1 MHLGRWREEL
11 VDWSALYL
19 YIVLCAQDRSGDGR
33 AKIANASKISVHGG
47 TNMTWANPAEARN
60 PFDLV
65 VYLTQAVP
73 NGKLTQGNVRLVLVL
88 VLCVRGSFIRSFT
101 RR

>member
-1 MHLGRWREEL
+1 M
-11 VDWSALYL
+11 DWSALYL
-19 YIVLCAQDRSGDGR
+19 YTVLCAQDRSGDDR

-73 NGKLTQGNVRLVLVL
+73 NEKLTQGNVRLVLVL
-88 VLCVRGSFIRSFT
+88 VLVLCVRGNCFRSFT

>member
-1 MHLGRWREEL
+1 
-11 VDWSALYL
+11 
-19 YIVLCAQDRSGDGR
+19 
-33 AKIANASKISVHGG
+33 
-47 TNMTWANPAEARN
+47 MTWANPAEARN

-73 NGKLTQGNVRLVLVL
+73 NGNLTQGNVRLVLVL